1 METKY
6 YYAFSNFM
14 NECRNASQQL
24 NLNETQLF
32 ETKEQLQENLRLI
45 AGIEKDTST
54 DGILSKN
61 SIKYKSYVLK
71 RDELGILLKES
82 EEQYQK
88 YEKLQIAGVVSKN
101 ELSQCQ
107 MEWQNAKLAYEQFK
121 NDTLLNFNNENE
133 KLELEIMRLQSEVE
147 SSSYQKNDLEQT
159 FLPLETE
166 KMYQVNQNIENLEKE
181 QRAIK
186 EKAQKS
192 CVGN

>member
-1 METKY
+1 MV
-6 YYAFSNFM
+6 F
-14 NECRNASQQL
+14 CQRIQ
-24 NLNETQLF
+24 
-32 ETKEQLQENLRLI
+32 
-45 AGIEKDTST
+45 
-54 DGILSKN
+54 
-61 SIKYKSYVLK
+61 IKYKSYVLK

-147 SSSYQKNDLEQT
+147 SSSYQK
-159 FLPLETE
+159 
-166 KMYQVNQNIENLEKE
+166 K
-181 QRAIK
+181 
-186 EKAQKS
+186 
-192 CVGN
+192 